1 MRIINK
7 LFIILVFLSLIFV
20 NFFNVKAEDELIKYS
35 KSGIVIECST
45 GDVLYSNNE
54 DEIRYPAST
63 TKIMTIKL
71 VFDALKD
78 GLIKK
83 DQVLTTSEYASSM
96 GGSKIYLAPNEQ
108 MSVEELLKAV
118 VIASANDAA
127 VVLAEAVC
135 GSEDLFVK
143 KMNDEAIRLGMKNT
157 KYQNV
162 TGLHEN
168 GHYSS
173 SRDLAIISRELLNK
187 YEDEIIPLSSTYED
201 YLRKDTDS
209 PFWLVNTNKL
219 IKSSNGIDGLKTGWT
234 NEAGYCLVATKKE
247 NNMRI
252 ISVVMG
258 ADTPAHRNEDIV
270 RLFNY
275 AFATYDKLL
284 ISPKGSIVKTEE
296 NLLTKPSVYNIVL
309 SQDISRIVKK
319 SSSEGIITY
328 ELILEKTD
336 VENANGMK
344 IGKMNVYIDDKL
356 YQTVD
361 VELKEKVKKSS
372 FIDLFITILDN
383 IL

>member
-45 GDVLYSNNE
+45 GDVLYSYNE
-54 DEIRYPAST
+54 DDIRYPAST

-96 GGSKIYLAPNEQ
+96 GGSQIYLAPNEQ

-258 ADTPAHRNEDIV
+258 ADTPTHRNEDIV

-344 IGKMNVYIDDKL
+344 IGKMNVYVDDKL

>member
-45 GDVLYSNNE
+45 GDVLYIYNE

-96 GGSKIYLAPNEQ
+96 GGSQIYLAPNEQ

-173 SRDLAIISRELLNK
+173 ARDLAIISRELLNK

-344 IGKMNVYIDDKL
+344 IGKMNVYVDDKL